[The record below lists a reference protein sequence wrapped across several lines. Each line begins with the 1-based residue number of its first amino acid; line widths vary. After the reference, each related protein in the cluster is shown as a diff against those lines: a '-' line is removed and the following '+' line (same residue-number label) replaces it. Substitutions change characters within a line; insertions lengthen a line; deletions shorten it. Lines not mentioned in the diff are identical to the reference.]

1 MSSSN
6 KSTFGLLFYLKRS
19 KEKMNGECPIMLR
32 ITINGIST
40 AFAIQR
46 SVKPDDW
53 DPKRGISK
61 GKTSQL
67 NALNVYIDAL
77 RAKAYNK
84 YTEQMSLHDEVTT
97 IMLRDAILGI
107 NQSKPRFLL
116 EEWADQCA
124 DLKKQIGNG
133 RTYASFQKSNT
144 CRTFMADF
152 ISIQY
157 KCKDVTLKSIDPQL
171 INKFALYLRTERK
184 CMHNT
189 AMKYLQVFK
198 KSVLIGYANGWIK
211 TNPFNGIQLTL
222 EEVDRPYLTED
233 ELKSLIELQFRMKR
247 LELVRD
253 MFVFSCFTGLAYAD
267 VYSLTKA
274 DLEKTPDGKLW
285 IKTRR
290 QKTNVKA
297 HIPILPIAKAI
308 LDKYCQNFDMLSAS
322 DRLLPMISNQKANSY
337 LKEISE
343 LSGIEKNLS
352 FHVARHTFA
361 TTVTLMNGVPIES
374 VSRMLGHKNIKSTQ
388 HYAKIVD
395 TKIGEDMYKLENI
408 LDSKMVYAGF

>member
-1 MSSSN
+1 
-6 KSTFGLLFYLKRS
+6 
-19 KEKMNGECPIMLR
+19 MNGECPIMLR
-32 ITINGIST
+32 ITINGTCT

-53 DPKRGISK
+53 DPKRGITK

-67 NALNVYIDAL
+67 NSLNVYIDAL

-107 NQSKPRFLL
+107 NQSKPHFLL

-124 DLKKQIGNG
+124 DLKKQIGKG

-144 CRTFMADF
+144 CRSFMADF
-152 ISIQY
+152 ITIQY
-157 KCKDVTLKSIDPQL
+157 KCNDITLKSIDPQL
-171 INKFALYLRTERK
+171 INKFAMYLRTERN
-184 CMHNT
+184 CRHNT
-189 AMKYLQVFK
+189 TMKYLQVFK
-198 KSVLIGYANGWIK
+198 KSVLIGFANGWIK
-211 TNPFNGIQLTL
+211 TNPFNGIHLTL

-233 ELKSLIELQFRMKR
+233 ELKSLIEHQFRMKR

-267 VYSLTKA
+267 IYSLTKA

-308 LDKYCQNFDMLSAS
+308 LDKYCQNFDLLSAS
-322 DRLLPMISNQKANSY
+322 DRLLPMISNQKSNSF
-337 LKEISE
+337 LKEISI

-395 TKIGEDMYKLENI
+395 SKIGEDMYKLENI
-408 LDSKMVYAGF
+408 LDKKLAYGGY